1 MFVQYFMTRD
11 PITIGPEQTVAEA
24 INLLNHY
31 KFRHIPVVDDE
42 GMLLG
47 MLTDRNLRSA
57 TPSTVARSSQRQ
69 NVEEKVNNT
78 PVKLVMNDDCLHLTR
93 MSTLDRALLLLQ
105 SKGMGA
111 LPVLNETQQVIG
123 VFSVMDLMK
132 AYKGLFGLGEKGS
145 SLVCIEDNGD
155 PEALS
160 KIVKAMED
168 NNVEFT
174 RLIRAKAADGID
186 PMIYLRINTYNIR
199 SVHKAI
205 EKIGFTIHIPRVTN
219 T

>member
-1 MFVQYFMTRD
+1 MFVQYYMTHD

-24 INLLNHY
+24 INILNNY
-31 KFRHIPVVDDE
+31 RFRHVPVVDE
-42 GMLLG
+42 SGVLLG

-57 TPSTVARSSQRQ
+57 TPSTVARSSQRE
-69 NVEEKVNNT
+69 NVEQAVNKT
-78 PVKLVMNDDCLHLTR
+78 PVKLVMDDSCLHLTR

-105 SKGMGA
+105 TKAIGA
-111 LPVLNETQQVIG
+111 LPVLNENMQVIG

-145 SLVCIEDNGD
+145 SLICIEDNGD

-160 KIVKAMED
+160 RIVSAMEE
-168 NNVEFT
+168 NKVEFT
-174 RLIRAKAADGID
+174 RLIRAKSADGIQ

-199 SVHKAI
+199 SVHRAI
-205 EKIGFTIHIPRVTN
+205 EAIGFTIHIPRVN
-219 T
+219 VI